1 MKRILALMVVF
12 FTPLPAL
19 ATAMPPAEQP
29 TETAEVITIAAG
41 TVSGLFNAALMVEGS
56 PSYLAAATGIGL
68 GVAALALTAAEHPAH
83 ETGLF
88 AAGSFAIA
96 TGLIAVWNRH
106 VLDKR
111 AGQARIAPT
120 WNGGAPG
127 VALVVDF

>member
-1 MKRILALMVVF
+1 MKRILALLVLF

-19 ATAMPPAEQP
+19 ATALPPAEQP

-41 TVSGLFNAALMVEGS
+41 TVSGLLNASMMVEGK
-56 PSYLAAATGIGL
+56 PSYVAAATGIGL
-68 GVAALALTAAEHPAH
+68 GITALALTAVENPAH

-96 TGLIAVWNRH
+96 TGLIAVWHRH
-106 VLDKR
+106 ALDR
-111 AGQARIAPT
+111 RVGQARIGPT
-120 WNGGAPG
+120 WNEGSPA